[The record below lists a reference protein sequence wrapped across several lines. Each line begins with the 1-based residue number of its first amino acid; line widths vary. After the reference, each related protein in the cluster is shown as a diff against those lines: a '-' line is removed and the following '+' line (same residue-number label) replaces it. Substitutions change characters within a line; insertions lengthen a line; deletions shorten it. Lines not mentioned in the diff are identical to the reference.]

1 MRRVSDARS
10 FADPRIQGPWL
21 GFLPREPI
29 GPRRIEGA
37 AGMVGGRHAVARAAV
52 AVALEALGLAIEILS
67 ARDELGG
74 GLGGIVD
81 RGRWLGLLVLPAARE
96 GLDVRDDGQA
106 LLVRELMPRGHRGPA

>member
-1 MRRVSDARS
+1 EAEAHRAEDIAHGRPTLELATREVGR
-10 FADPRIQGPWL
+10 AD
-21 GFLPREPI
+21 REFEI
-29 GPRRIEGA
+29 VGQ
-37 AGMVGGRHAVARAAV
+37 VGGRHAVALAAV

-96 GLDVRDDGQA
+96 GLDVRDDG
-106 LLVRELMPRGHRGPA
+106 